1 MRILV
6 MLAGLLFGG
15 VAFGLNPHEMPES
28 AHTVGKGNA
37 QVHMGLGQSSYG
49 LSDNV
54 DLRSRLLATYFGF
67 NAQLKWAA
75 IQDEDKALSI
85 EPMVWAES
93 PGPPWALA
101 RTRRG
106 PHSILHPCG

>member
-54 DLRSRLLATYFGF
+54 DLRSRLLASYFGF
-67 NAQLKWAA
+67 NAQLKSVPFHSCVQWT
-75 IQDEDKALSI
+75 
-85 EPMVWAES
+85 VC
-93 PGPPWALA
+93 
-101 RTRRG
+101 
-106 PHSILHPCG
+106 PHGVLTNGRI